1 MIKRKN
7 MLVILLCLILVS
19 SILLF
24 ININQ
29 KNKLE
34 SYIGNT
40 EAFLI
45 GQLDQISND
54 IIINEDEISITE
66 EEYNSI
72 KKELV
77 VLNTIISSH
86 KHLESL
92 SIYIDEHIIM
102 DSVKNINIK
111 DLKELRKFIYNS
123 IKIDEKNS
131 REYYNYFKNNSY
143 LIKEKSE

>member
-1 MIKRKN
+1 MMKRKN

-45 GQLDQISND
+45 GQLDHILND
-54 IIINEDEISITE
+54 IIINGDEISITE

-102 DSVKNINIK
+102 DSVNDINIK

-123 IKIDEKNS
+123 IKTDEKNS